1 MVVHLENERTLLD
14 QARVGN
20 HEAFETLIK
29 HYDKKIL
36 RLTFRITG
44 NREDADDALQESFMK
59 AYLNLGLFH
68 GDSRFYTW
76 LARIA
81 VNEALTKLRKH
92 VNHRQVSLEENP
104 PQCFV
109 DSAETPEQRC
119 ARAERRRLLSQ
130 AVEELEPS
138 LRAAIALRY
147 GDELSNAEIGRRLN
161 LSVPAV
167 KSRLMRARMRLR
179 QQLWQHV
186 DGGAVRHGRRR
197 GPLEFRRPKPATPEL
212 PAVVSFP
219 AAVGATGAPGDVFIL
234 PRAGKPECGPAA
246 SRKIRAGNTNQGR
259 RQKIR
264 WGRFTR

>member
-219 AAVGATGAPGDVFIL
+219 VAAGATGTPGDVFIL
-234 PRAGKPECGPAA
+234 PRAA
-246 SRKIRAGNTNQGR
+246 
-259 RQKIR
+259 
-264 WGRFTR
+264 